1 MKQNVV
7 IKVLLVAIVVLL
19 TVNLIRP
26 LLSPSVTHAARP
38 IQYKV
43 VPHPETIGKLP
54 PERAQIVQS
63 LLDQHAKNG
72 WELVVFDPLDYHL
85 IFKK

>member
-1 MKQNVV
+1 MKHNLV
-7 IKVLLVAIVVLL
+7 IKLLLLAIAGLL

-43 VPHPETIGKLP
+43 VEIP
-54 PERAQIVQS
+54 PDTRSDQATQVIES
-63 LLDQHAKNG
+63 LLNEYGKKR
-72 WELVVFDPLDYHL
+72 WELVAVVMVNWL